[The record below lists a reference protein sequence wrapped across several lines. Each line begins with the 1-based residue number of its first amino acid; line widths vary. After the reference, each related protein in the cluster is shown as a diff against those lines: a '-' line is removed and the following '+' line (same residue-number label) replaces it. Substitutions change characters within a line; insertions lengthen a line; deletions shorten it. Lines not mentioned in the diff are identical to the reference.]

1 MTGTRMIIGR
11 HGDTGWSF
19 YDQSCLKYS
28 AQQSHVGFV
37 TFRSSDV
44 CLGNVTVASVDLISA
59 IKVGCGP
66 TLQKSTGKFAPTL
79 SSQNV
84 GMKIHS

>member
-1 MTGTRMIIGR
+1 MVIGR
-11 HGDTGWSF
+11 HRDTGWSF

-44 CLGNVTVASVDLISA
+44 CLRNVASVDLISA

-66 TLQKSTGKFAPTL
+66 TLQKSTGKFAPSL